1 MSSTRRK
8 RSRARRTR
16 RRPRHKYDVVVVGAG
31 LAGLTAAR
39 ELQKQGL
46 KVVVVEAAGRIGGR
60 VYGEKN
66 KHVGYVELGAQ
77 FVGKTHSALKK
88 ALRQYKIKT
97 YKCVPEFWKGA
108 ANTCIHGGNTYAF
121 QGSLRGYFNSGSTPM
136 KIPIPALS
144 RELTATKAVFDKL
157 RAEGRGIK
165 LASSGFPVQSRFN
178 SELNRLS
185 FAEWLGQKSSSAFA
199 KSVAPLNY
207 DNTETAD
214 PSLVPALYAAWQY
227 RATPPAEEP
236 EAELVYGGT
245 SQLIDALK
253 QGLNIVTRSPVIRVK
268 QSEKGASVITGKG
281 TYSGSCVVMAIPPN
295 KVGGVRFEPSLPPQ
309 ITSYYSNLSMG
320 VVTKTVILYPS
331 RFWEKAGQSGA
342 VQVYQP
348 GGYVNL
354 VYNASAP
361 DSELGILTVFSFRE
375 KSDDLLRLPT
385 KRARRK
391 ALLLELSQY
400 LGAAARSPLSLHSY
414 DWMSDKWVG
423 GGYNAEPHGPW
434 AIMNRG
440 VGAPFGRVYWA
451 GTEYSAK
458 WYGYMEG
465 ALQSGESTA
474 KAVLADLRAAHK
486 QN

>member
-1 MSSTRRK
+1 
-8 RSRARRTR
+8 
-16 RRPRHKYDVVVVGAG
+16 
-31 LAGLTAAR
+31 
-39 ELQKQGL
+39 
-46 KVVVVEAAGRIGGR
+46 
-60 VYGEKN
+60 
-66 KHVGYVELGAQ
+66 
-77 FVGKTHSALKK
+77 
-88 ALRQYKIKT
+88 
-97 YKCVPEFWKGA
+97 
-108 ANTCIHGGNTYAF
+108 
-121 QGSLRGYFNSGSTPM
+121 
-136 KIPIPALS
+136 
-144 RELTATKAVFDKL
+144 
-157 RAEGRGIK
+157 
-165 LASSGFPVQSRFN
+165 
-178 SELNRLS
+178 
-185 FAEWLGQKSSSAFA
+185 
-199 KSVAPLNY
+199 
-207 DNTETAD
+207 
-214 PSLVPALYAAWQY
+214 
-227 RATPPAEEP
+227 
-236 EAELVYGGT
+236 
-245 SQLIDALK
+245 
-253 QGLNIVTRSPVIRVK
+253 
-268 QSEKGASVITGKG
+268 
-281 TYSGSCVVMAIPPN
+281 
-295 KVGGVRFEPSLPPQ
+295 
-309 ITSYYSNLSMG
+309 MG